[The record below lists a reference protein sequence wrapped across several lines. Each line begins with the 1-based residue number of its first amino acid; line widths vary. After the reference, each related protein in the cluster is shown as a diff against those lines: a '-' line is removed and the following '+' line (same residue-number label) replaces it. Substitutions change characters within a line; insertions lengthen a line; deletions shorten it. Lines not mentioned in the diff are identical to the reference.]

1 MTHIKPNSIIVNS
14 VCLFRSYA
22 EGNKKPLLDS
32 PEKDGDD
39 SWSGWSDNWGG
50 GASPSEKTAPQ
61 QDGDAWG
68 SWSNENSPSPATK
81 TEGDG
86 WNNDDWGTSL
96 TSSSSSSKKS
106 TSSSASNQKKSSKP
120 KHKKNSTAAKKTGG
134 EPATANLIDF
144 GESGN
149 VQKEESA
156 NDGWDNEVWAQDED
170 DEWQSLEIDTSKAKA
185 S

>member
-1 MTHIKPNSIIVNS
+1 M
-14 VCLFRSYA
+14 
-22 EGNKKPLLDS
+22 DS

-39 SWSGWSDNWGG
+39 SWSGWSDNWGNT
-50 GASPSEKTAPQ
+50 SPSDKNAPE

-68 SWSNENSPSPATK
+68 SWSNENSPSPASK

-96 TSSSSSSKKS
+96 TSSSSKKS
-106 TSSSASNQKKSSKP
+106 TSSASSNQKKSSKP
-120 KHKKNSTAAKKTGG
+120 KHKKNATAAKKTGG

-144 GESGN
+144 GDSENGQKAEST
-149 VQKEESA
+149 

-170 DEWQSLEIDTSKAKA
+170 DEWQSLELDTSKAKA